1 MNKEKKIDFLLNE
14 NLKIV
19 LLKMGIPTML
29 GMIITALYNVINSY
43 FVSQLGGSQFAAV
56 GIVFPILQ
64 IMIGVGMTFG
74 SGAGVYI
81 SRLLGEKNNE
91 KANRVASVAVLY
103 GFIITIIFI
112 SILLL
117 FLPQLLVLIGATPT
131 ILVYAKGYA
140 QIIILASIFTVF
152 NVMMNNLVTAE
163 GQANKTMLI
172 MGASAILNIILAP
185 ILIFKFKMGING
197 AGYATA
203 ISQIFSTLIYISLI
217 FRNRLIIK
225 INFKNSKINKE
236 IISQILKV
244 GVPILMYQL
253 LTSIA
258 MSLTNIAAKPYGD
271 DVIAAMNIMILSTL
285 FGIYFVFGF
294 TKGFMPV
301 VAINYGA
308 KRMDRV
314 KEAIKL
320 TNKWG
325 LIFCIIFGLSL
336 AAGSGL
342 IANAFS
348 NNGSEL
354 LLGVAK
360 KALIYNGII
369 FILFAYQNVY
379 SSAFLAM
386 GKGREGGLL
395 SISRQGLFFIPFIL
409 VLPQFWGIIGVL
421 LAQPLADAFTII
433 LTKYFVV
440 KNRRLLLG

>member
-203 ISQIFSTLIYISLI
+203 VSQIFSTLVYISLI

-421 LAQPLADAFTII
+421 LAQPLADVFTII
-433 LTKYFVV
+433 LIKYFVV

>member
-203 ISQIFSTLIYISLI
+203 VSQIFSTLVYISLI

-409 VLPQFWGIIGVL
+409 VLPKVWGIIGVL
-421 LAQPLADAFTII
+421 LAQPLADVFTII
-433 LTKYFVV
+433 LIKYFVV